1 MAPATVRDEKRE
13 RERESGGRSRS
24 EREQETEGVKSA
36 ERIGGFHRIRA
47 LTKVIRS
54 RQVLLFL

>member
-1 MAPATVRDEKRE
+1 MTPATVRDGK

-24 EREQETEGVKSA
+24 EREQETEGVNS
-36 ERIGGFHRIRA
+36 EERVGGFYRIGA